1 MPSSGS
7 RRARRALARNAHNHA
22 ATACSILRLP
32 LELLQHVFSYVVD
45 DASIRRHLV
54 TPLFGMLAF
63 HELRLVCVKFYYAVP
78 GARREWGR
86 RRDGV
91 LAEKRPVWVMGE
103 GKVRKEWGRVL
114 RAVNGS
120 GEVGWEGARVREW
133 RRVLEGMGVGVW
145 RDGEAEERRERKKLK
160 ERERARRRKLARRMR
175 MWDGT
180 WEIHL
185 RKKIMRKLRRKW
197 AEKAKKSWRRLRE
210 KIKKRKAMRKV
221 CLVGRMG

>member
-22 ATACSILRLP
+22 ATACPILRLP

-91 LAEKRPVWVMGE
+91 LVEKRPVWVMGE

-120 GEVGWEGARVREW
+120 GEGEWEGARVREW

-145 RDGEAEERRERKKLK
+145 RDGEAEERRERRKLK
-160 ERERARRRKLARRMR
+160 ERVRE
-175 MWDGT
+175 DY
-180 WEIHL
+180 
-185 RKKIMRKLRRKW
+185 
-197 AEKAKKSWRRLRE
+197 E
-210 KIKKRKAMRKV
+210 KIEAE
-221 CLVGRMG
+221 VGGKGEEVVEEAKGEDKEAEGDEEGWEGYLWSCQETESGDS